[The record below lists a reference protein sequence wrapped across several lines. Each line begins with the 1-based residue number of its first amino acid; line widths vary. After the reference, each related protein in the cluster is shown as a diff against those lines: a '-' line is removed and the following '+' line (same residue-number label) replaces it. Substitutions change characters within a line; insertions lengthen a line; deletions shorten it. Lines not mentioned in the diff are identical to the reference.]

1 MSKIYF
7 ILATSHSGE
16 ILVLMY
22 SVGQQS
28 GEITKLVNSGDHSR
42 EGLIVE
48 DFFLGRPRS
57 GSQGQPRPPGRGHG
71 CQD

>member
-28 GEITKLVNSGDHSR
+28 GETLAIITGR
-42 EGLIVE
+42 AQAGLK
-48 DFFLGRPRS
+48 S
-57 GSQGQPRPPGRGHG
+57 
-71 CQD
+71 

>member
-16 ILVLMY
+16 ILVLIY

-28 GEITKLVNSGDHSR
+28 GEIPKFVNSGDHSGGAR
-42 EGLIVE
+42 AGLK
-48 DFFLGRPRS
+48 S
-57 GSQGQPRPPGRGHG
+57 
-71 CQD
+71 

>member
-28 GEITKLVNSGDHSR
+28 GEITKLVNSGDHYR
-42 EGLIVE
+42 EGA
-48 DFFLGRPRS
+48 GRA
-57 GSQGQPRPPGRGHG
+57 
-71 CQD
+71 